1 MIQRKQSLFLLCAL
15 ILTII
20 ALCLPLGTLDPKALT
35 GAVVVTEFTTLPQ
48 EGAGIVGWI
57 GRGVLVLSAVVC
69 LLSIFDFKDR
79 KRQIGETVFCVV
91 LCLLWAVAEGYRAF
105 VVFPSAGTFTFHW
118 SACLP
123 IVNIILYLMAR
134 HGIKQDEELI
144 KSMDR
149 IR

>member
-15 ILTII
+15 ILTILT
-20 ALCLPLGTLDPKALT
+20 LCLPLGTLEPKALT
-35 GAVVVTEFTTLPQ
+35 GAVAVTEFTTLPL
-48 EGAGIVGWI
+48 ESAGIMGWI
-57 GRGVLVLSAVVC
+57 GRGALILSAVVC

-79 KRQIGETVFCVV
+79 KRQMDETVFCII
-91 LCLLWAVAEGYRAF
+91 LCVLWAVVAGYRAF
-105 VVFPSAGTFTFHW
+105 AVFPAVGSFTFHW
-118 SACLP
+118 SAILP
-123 IVNIILYLMAR
+123 VVNIILYLMAR